1 MSNALNIYNENFGYQ
16 VATNGTYVAIGNP
29 NSKPYSCQEGFI
41 RIGEVLVYQKN
52 RFQSNYSFAKTYRRQ
67 ASAPTVVNQSSYG
80 KALAM
85 CDDWL
90 AVADTAYSQ
99 STSGTPTSGC
109 GVDIYR
115 LYNTSPTASC
125 DTDPAS
131 WTLDSTPAYS
141 ITYTGNVSDKFG
153 QAVAISDNFMVVG
166 VPGHN
171 SDLGKIMI
179 YRYDGA
185 SGFVYYKTVVCPDV
199 GQKLFGA
206 AVSIDKLSEDRI
218 AVGTLTTTQS
228 RVYVY
233 DLTNDANVSV
243 TLRQG
248 LEQNTASKWLQ
259 MGGDNTISLY
269 PSGSNAQTHTRYGSS
284 VAISSGVL
292 IVGAPNDLIY
302 YEYSGSVKVRQRG
315 AAYAYYTPS
324 GSGQYTL
331 EQKLYGDGDTFKDN
345 LFGYS
350 VDVNDNYILIGS
362 PKPYFPFSSVYL
374 SASVDRYNLNFD
386 DDDFGASTYNGQTL
400 LYRWTTNQC
409 SGSTILNLA
418 TTAPISYRKR
428 ISECFTA
435 FGESVALSNDNIV
448 IGAPAP
454 LDDDLYL
461 QTPLLTEQSDTPTTG
476 CSTDPVAEIVELAME
491 DAICDCTGDNINS
504 GTGRIVYVTEQPVV
518 VDIFGKAFIY
528 NFSDLQ
534 KDAVVGNVF
543 YNNDKFIVNNTGS
556 ILRDLLRDPT
566 NTLTDYIYGSYQSQI
581 TLNEKQFICT
591 IEPGEFNIS
600 TNPTA
605 ITGSAF
611 DYAISNDEQFNFTD
625 LDLILRYINSKLT
638 TNRSEYW
645 WDVLVEGDIQQSQF
659 TFFTSAMYN
668 YTQSKLTPELKCVL
682 NSKNFDINNDGIVDY
697 SDAYMLWNYYIENL
711 EIVNY
716 KQYISPTS
724 RRNNYDDII
733 KFLDTKTG
741 KGFGNKIKNEFFAYH
756 ISASLDPTGSYLAPY
771 ITDVGLYAGADLV
784 AIGKIASPIK
794 NNGQIPINIVVKWDT

>member
-16 VATNGTYVAIGNP
+16 VVTNGTYVAVGNP

-52 RFQSNYSFAKTYRRQ
+52 RFQSNYSFAKTYRKQ
-67 ASAPTVVNQSSYG
+67 ASPPTVVNQSSYG
-80 KALAM
+80 KSLAM
-85 CDDWL
+85 CDNWL

-99 STSGTPTSGC
+99 STSGTPSAGS
-109 GVDIYR
+109 GVDIFR
-115 LYNTSPTASC
+115 LYNASPTASC

-141 ITYTGNVSDKFG
+141 VTYTGNVSDKFG
-153 QAVAISDNFMVVG
+153 QAVAISNNFMVVG

-171 SDLGKIMI
+171 SGLGKIMI
-179 YRYDGA
+179 YSYDSA
-185 SGFVYYKTVVCPDV
+185 SGFIYDKTVVCPDV
-199 GQKLFGA
+199 GQKSFGA
-206 AVSIDKLSEDRI
+206 AVTIDKLSEDRI

-228 RVYVY
+228 LVYVY
-233 DLTNDANVSV
+233 DLTSGSASPIA
-243 TLRQG
+243 LRQR

-259 MGGDNTISLY
+259 TGGDNTISFY

-292 IVGAPNDLIY
+292 IIGAPNDLVY
-302 YEYSGSVKVRQRG
+302 YEYSGSVLVRQRG
-315 AAYAYYTPS
+315 AAYVYHTPS

-331 EQKLYGDGDTFKDN
+331 EKKLYGDDNTFKDN

-350 VDVNDNYILIGS
+350 VDVNDKYILIGS

-374 SASVDRYNLNFD
+374 SSSVDRYNLNFD
-386 DDDFGASTYNGQTL
+386 DNDFGASTYNGQTL

-461 QTPLLTEQSDTPTTG
+461 QTPLLTELSDTPTTD
-476 CSTDPVAEIVELAME
+476 CSTEIADIYELAME
-491 DAICDCTGDNINS
+491 DSICDCTGDNINS
-504 GTGRIVYVTEQPVV
+504 GTGRIVYVIDQPI
-518 VDIFGKAFIY
+518 VDVFGKAFIY
-528 NFSDLQ
+528 NFADLQ
-534 KDAVVGNVF
+534 KDATVGNVF
-543 YNNDKFIVNNTGS
+543 YSNDKFIVNNTGS

-566 NTLTDYIYGSYQSQI
+566 NNLNDYIYGSYQSQI

-591 IEPGEFNIS
+591 IEPGEFNVS

-611 DYAISNDEQFNFTD
+611 DYAISNDEVFNFTD

-645 WDVLVEGDIQQSQF
+645 WNVLVEGDIQQSQF
-659 TFFTSAMYN
+659 SFFTSSMYN
-668 YTQSKLTPELKCVL
+668 YTQNKLTPELKCVL

-697 SDAYMLWNYYIENL
+697 SDAYMIWNYYIENL
-711 EIVNY
+711 KIVNY

-724 RRNNYDDII
+724 KRNNYDDII

-741 KGFGNKIKNEFFAYH
+741 KGFGNKIKNEFFDYH
-756 ISASLDPTGSYLAPY
+756 ISASLDPTGSYLAAY

>member
-52 RFQSNYSFAKTYRRQ
+52 RFQSNYSFAKTYRKQ
-67 ASAPTVVNQSSYG
+67 ASPPTVVNQSSYG

-109 GVDIYR
+109 GVDIFR

-171 SDLGKIMI
+171 SGLGKIMI

-218 AVGTLTTTQS
+218 VVGTLTTTQS

-243 TLRQG
+243 TLRQR

-259 MGGDNTISLY
+259 TGGNNTVSFY

-302 YEYSGSVKVRQRG
+302 YEYSGSAKVRQRG
-315 AAYAYYTPS
+315 AAYVYYTSS

-350 VDVNDNYILIGS
+350 IDVNNNYILIGS

-374 SASVDRYNLNFD
+374 SASVDRYSLNFP

-409 SGSTILNLA
+409 SGSTILKLA

-435 FGESVALSNDNIV
+435 FGESVALSNDNVV

-476 CSTDPVAEIVELAME
+476 CSTDAVAEIEELVIE
-491 DAICDCTGDNINS
+491 DSICDCDGNEIRS
-504 GTGRIVYVTEQPVV
+504 VYVIEQPVV

-591 IEPGEFNIS
+591 IDPGEFNIS

-659 TFFTSAMYN
+659 TFFTSSMYN

-682 NSKNFDINNDGIVDY
+682 NSKNFDINKDGIVDY
-697 SDAYMLWNYYIENL
+697 SDAYMIWNYYIDNL
-711 EIVNY
+711 EIANY